1 MPLKKIKFIKVALAK
16 KLNIHQLSINISP
29 KYRIKKAPAKAG
41 AKLLRQV
48 SYRQE
53 TYRAVHL
60 LYNVPDMTPSKKFVK
75 QYFRA

>member
-1 MPLKKIKFIKVALAK
+1 ME
-16 KLNIHQLSINISP
+16 Q
-29 KYRIKKAPAKAG
+29 KKAPAKAG

-53 TYRAVHL
+53 TYRAVHS